1 MKTTKSNFKS
11 NSTKSAKTSTPKS
24 NAANAAQPAPKARAT
39 ASANASANATVK
51 KRGSHLT
58 PEIQAKGAAAL
69 AQWRKERDTAKKK
82 GGKAYENW
90 LAEQEL
96 KKALKKTTPMQA
108 IKAFCMSCVGDIR
121 EDVRNCTST
130 KCPLYIYR
138 PFQKGDDE

>member
-1 MKTTKSNFKS
+1 MQRTKSNSKL
-11 NSTKSAKTSTPKS
+11 NSTKSAKTSTTKS
-24 NAANAAQPAPKARAT
+24 NASKATQPAPKARAT
-39 ASANASANATVK
+39 ASANATVK

-69 AQWRKERDTAKKK
+69 AKWRKERDAAKKK

-108 IKAFCMSCVGDIR
+108 IKAFCMSCVGDVR
-121 EDVRNCTST
+121 EDVRNCTAK

-138 PFQKGDDE
+138 PFQKGDDSEV

>member
-1 MKTTKSNFKS
+1 MKQTKSNSKL

-24 NAANAAQPAPKARAT
+24 NASNATQPAPKT
-39 ASANASANATVK
+39 VVK

-69 AQWRKERDTAKKK
+69 AKWRKERDAAKKK

-108 IKAFCMSCVGDIR
+108 IKAFCMSCVGDVR
-121 EDVRNCTST
+121 EDVRNCTAK

-138 PFQKGDDE
+138 PFQRGDDSEV